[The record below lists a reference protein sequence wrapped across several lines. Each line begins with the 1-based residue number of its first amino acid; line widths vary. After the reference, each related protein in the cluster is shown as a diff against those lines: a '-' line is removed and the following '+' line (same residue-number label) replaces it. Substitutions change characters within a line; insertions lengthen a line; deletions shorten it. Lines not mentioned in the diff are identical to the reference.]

1 MDQGQPRNKM
11 RMRSINISKAISV
24 LVALLVLRLF
34 WVQVIEGS
42 RYEEMAMN
50 QTAGIQT
57 LYSPRG
63 TIYDRNGK
71 EMAFSIMVKS
81 LYGDPGMLNV
91 SPKEAAKALA
101 PILASIATS

>member
-1 MDQGQPRNKM
+1 M
-11 RMRSINISKAISV
+11 
-24 LVALLVLRLF
+24 
-34 WVQVIEGS
+34 QVIEGS

-50 QTAGIQT
+50 QTEGSQT

-101 PILASIATS
+101 PILHKKRKTSRNDSREIRASYGWSARWIRKTRTR